1 MPELKISPELTL
13 LIKASIID
21 TAEVPFRVFKR
32 KMHWERLNRLARWHQ
47 VRPMLFGHLANV
59 EIPDFSGK
67 KLAEL
72 REFTLG
78 QAVTNMA
85 FLGISVNL
93 YRQLVDGGV
102 HAFLMKGALWAWMLY
117 DKPESREF
125 GDIDFFLDQNDI
137 QKSLTILSANGFE
150 PDAYRTYLLREKHI
164 ARDYLRTDYQLPL
177 KPRKENALQSLEIQW
192 NASYP
197 RYCYNFSWSDLALDM
212 VDFRIMNSTIRIP
225 KMENQLLMMLVHH
238 GGIEQWDK
246 LKYVADFVRLLRK
259 FSALV
264 DWQYIE
270 QLTIEKGFN
279 RLLLESLGLIDL
291 ITGEEYLKYCRL
303 SSEGIYP
310 SNEFLSEMISHWE
323 NERPIVKT
331 KSWRILWYNLKYR
344 DNLKVKLAIVRAHL
358 SYLGRWRLIWCK
370 MIWFYKNRL
379 ST

>member
-21 TAEVPFRVFKR
+21 TVELPFRVSQE
-32 KMHWERLNRLARWHQ
+32 KMRWGRLNQLARWHQ
-47 VRPMLFGHLANV
+47 VRPMLFDYLAKV

-72 REFTLG
+72 REFTVG

-85 FLGISVNL
+85 FLGISINL
-93 YRQLVDGGV
+93 YRQLVDGDV

-125 GDIDFFLDQNDI
+125 GDIDFFLDQKDI
-137 QKSLTILSANGFE
+137 QKSLAILSANGFE
-150 PDAYRTYLLREKHI
+150 PDAYRTYLLREKHV
-164 ARDYLRTDYQLPL
+164 ARNYLSTDYQLPL
-177 KPRKENALQSLEIQW
+177 KPRRENTLQSLEIQW

-197 RYCYNFSWSDLALDM
+197 RYCYNFLWGDLTLDM

-259 FSALV
+259 FSALL

-291 ITGEEYLKYCRL
+291 ITGEGYLKYCRF
-303 SSEGIYP
+303 SSEDVYP
-310 SNEFLSEMISHWE
+310 SKEFLSEMINHWE

-344 DNLKVKLAIVRAHL
+344 DNLKVKWSIARAHL
-358 SYLGRWRLIWCK
+358 SYLGRWQLIWCK

-379 ST
+379 SA